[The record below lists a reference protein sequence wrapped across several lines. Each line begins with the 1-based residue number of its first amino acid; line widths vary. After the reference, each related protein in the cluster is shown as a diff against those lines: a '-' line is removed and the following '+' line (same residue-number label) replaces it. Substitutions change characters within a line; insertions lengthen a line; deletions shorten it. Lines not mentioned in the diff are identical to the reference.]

1 LSAPICVIGA
11 VLGGR
16 MIPVLYGDAMA
27 PAGLPTQI
35 FFVIFP
41 ISFFGT
47 PLSMALYVIEKSY
60 ANLVVY
66 LALAVVNVGLDLLLI
81 PRFGIIGAVIPVGLV
96 IAASPVIYKRLLGR
110 YVSGTRIPYA
120 FIGKCFLASS
130 PVLLLL
136 PFTVS

>member
-1 LSAPICVIGA
+1 
-11 VLGGR
+11 
-16 MIPVLYGDAMA
+16 
-27 PAGLPTQI
+27 
-35 FFVIFP
+35 
-41 ISFFGT
+41 
-47 PLSMALYVIEKSY
+47 MALYVIEKSY

-81 PRFGIIGAVIPVGLV
+81 PRFGILGAVIPVGLV

-136 PFTVS
+136 PFTGFIR